1 MRGMKTTMLAC
12 GVLAALVSLGAVS
25 EEGAFERA
33 RALATEKRYAEA
45 WELLGPLLEREPSHA
60 QGRLLHGVLRAREGR
75 LGEAI
80 RIFEAL
86 RREYP
91 DMSEPHNNL
100 AVLYALAGRLEAAR
114 EALLSALEQRPV
126 AVAYANLG
134 DVYTGLARRAYERA
148 LEMEGEDGDP
158 GSGKPDTAVTM
169 PVPPEEL
176 SEAVPRGGT
185 PESGFAM
192 TKPAGAIREAT
203 ELAARGQESAA
214 GTRDAASEPREVAGE
229 EQAPAASGVRDT
241 TGAVAVPAGSKGAA
255 RPAFCAYAGGFE
267 GRRAVADAALWLQS
281 YGAEVLEVRHEEWPT
296 ASRYWVYLPP
306 FASRERAQAKLRE
319 IRGRGVRDVAVI
331 PSGELANG
339 ISFGLYREAANVR
352 RRVAAVERLG
362 YAVRSRIEE
371 AERVAGYVVKARAA
385 GAVAAIEAAW
395 SSRFPEQRLQV
406 VDCG

>member
-12 GVLAALVSLGAVS
+12 GVLAALVSFGAVS
-25 EEGAFERA
+25 EEDAFERA

-45 WELLGPLLEREPSHA
+45 WEVLGPLLEREPSHA

-80 RIFEAL
+80 HIFEAL

-91 DMSEPHNNL
+91 DMSEPYNNL

-114 EALLSALEQRPV
+114 EALLSTLEQRPV
-126 AVAYANLG
+126 AVVYANLG
-134 DVYTGLARRAYERA
+134 DVYTRLARRAYERA
-148 LEMEGEDGDP
+148 LELEGGDGDP

-169 PVPPEEL
+169 PVPPEGL
-176 SEAVPRGGT
+176 SEAVPRGGA
-185 PESGFAM
+185 PESGSAM

-203 ELAARGQESAA
+203 EPAARGQES
-214 GTRDAASEPREVAGE
+214 
-229 EQAPAASGVRDT
+229 
-241 TGAVAVPAGSKGAA
+241 VAVPADSMGAA

-267 GRRAVADAALWLQS
+267 GRRAVAEAALWLQS
-281 YGAEVLEVRHEEWPT
+281 YGAEVLAVRHEEWPT

-306 FASRERAQAKLRE
+306 FASREEAQAKLRE